1 MKCEVFMNSYKKK
14 LKMNKKLLLCSLF
27 ASALLLVGCGNS
39 EDPKKETSEKIK
51 LEFKPVSGK
60 QIKMNYQFSVNQ
72 VTSGELTAFEI
83 EMSGR
88 GGTNEN
94 GEIVLDF
101 KNDKIK
107 MSGNIQG
114 VTVSGSASGPDS
126 LTGDA
131 KLVALPIF
139 TLEGN
144 TYRSTYDSHLNK
156 KNEVRISDGA
166 IVDSTEN
173 KMQFLIRYPN
183 QEIAVGDTWDKE
195 IVIKSGNKMNCSAKY
210 TLKEIHG
217 DFAVISMEG
226 KLYGSGDK
234 FGNEYTMEGK
244 LTGTITVD
252 ITTGWPIDSET
263 HQDFILKMG
272 GKDIPMKYDIKCK
285 AE

>member
-1 MKCEVFMNSYKKK
+1 M
-14 LKMNKKLLLCSLF
+14 KKLLFCSLF
-27 ASALLLVGCGNS
+27 ASTLLFVGCGNS
-39 EDPKKETSEKIK
+39 EDSKKENLDKIK

-72 VTSGELTAFEI
+72 VTSGDLTAFEI

-94 GEIVLDF
+94 GQIVLDF
-101 KNDKIK
+101 KNDKVK
-107 MSGNIQG
+107 MTGNMQG
-114 VTVSGSASGPDS
+114 VSVSGSASGPDS
-126 LTGDA
+126 LSGDA
-131 KLVALPIF
+131 KLVALPVF

-144 TYRSTYDSHLNK
+144 TYRGIYDIHLNK
-156 KNEVRISDGA
+156 KSEVRMSEGVIA
-166 IVDSTEN
+166 DSTEN
-173 KMQFLIRYPN
+173 KMQFLIRYPDK
-183 QEIAVGDTWDKE
+183 EIAVGDTWEKE
-195 IVIKSGNKMNCSAKY
+195 IVIKAGNKMNCSAKY

-252 ITTGWPIDSET
+252 ITTGWPIDSDT
-263 HQDFILKMG
+263 HQDFILKMNG
-272 GKDIPMKYDIKCK
+272 SDVPMKYDIKCK
-285 AE
+285 VE

>member
-1 MKCEVFMNSYKKK
+1 MNT
-14 LKMNKKLLLCSLF
+14 KLLFGFLL
-27 ASALLLVGCGNS
+27 ASSFLYVGCGNN
-39 EDPKKETSEKIK
+39 ETPKEEETPGKIK

-72 VTSGELTAFEI
+72 VASGDLTAFEI

-88 GGTNEN
+88 AGTNEN

-101 KNDKIK
+101 KNEKIK
-107 MSGNIQG
+107 MSGNISG
-114 VTVSGSASGPDS
+114 KEVSGSASGPDS

-144 TYRSTYDSHLNK
+144 TYRSIYDIHLNK
-156 KNEVRISDGA
+156 KNEVRINDGA

-173 KMQFLIRYPN
+173 KMQLLIRYPN
-183 QEIAVGDTWDKE
+183 QELAIGDTWDKE
-195 IVIKSGNKMNCSAKY
+195 IVIKAGNKMNCSAKY

-217 DFAVISMEG
+217 EFAVISMDG
-226 KLYGSGDK
+226 KLYGSGEK
-234 FGNEYTMEGK
+234 FGNEYSMDGK

-252 ITTGWPIDSET
+252 ITTGWPIDSDT
-263 HQDFILKMG
+263 HQEFILKMG

-285 AE
+285 VE

>member
-1 MKCEVFMNSYKKK
+1 MT
-14 LKMNKKLLLCSLF
+14 KLLFCSLF

-39 EDPKKETSEKIK
+39 EEPKEEKSGKIK
-51 LEFKPVSGK
+51 LEFKPIAGK

-72 VTSGELTAFEI
+72 VTSGDLTAFEI

-88 GGTNEN
+88 GGINEN
-94 GEIVLDF
+94 GDIVLDL

-114 VTVSGSASGPDS
+114 VAVSGSASGPDS

-139 TLEGN
+139 ALEGN
-144 TYRSTYDSHLNK
+144 TYRSSYDSHLNK

-195 IVIKSGNKMNCSAKY
+195 IVIKAGNKMNCSAKY
-210 TLKEIHG
+210 TLKEVHEE
-217 DFAVISMEG
+217 FAVISVEG

-252 ITTGWPIDSET
+252 VITGWPIDSDT
-263 HQDFILKMG
+263 HQEFILKMG
-272 GKDIPMKYDIKCK
+272 GKDVPMKYDIKCK
-285 AE
+285 VE